1 MLGFLNSL
9 SLPASQCLK
18 NNVPSFKA
26 ADSMRCSV
34 FVSDALN
41 PGVTS
46 GVKGKVKEMVSG
58 TREASKRSWI
68 SAVLVV
74 LRLLSLLPGMA
85 QLILVALQLEYV
97 QSKAQSYNGIQ
108 RKQI

>member
-1 MLGFLNSL
+1 
-9 SLPASQCLK
+9 
-18 NNVPSFKA
+18 
-26 ADSMRCSV
+26 MRCSV
-34 FVSDALN
+34 FVSGALN

-68 SAVLVV
+68 SAVLVA

-85 QLILVALQLEYV
+85 QLISVALQLVYV
-97 QSKAQSYNGIQ
+97 QSKALIVSVSQSKKNLVPHFPSTFSV
-108 RKQI
+108 